1 MARILKRRWTP
12 SLSSELSRRDRQGC
26 DYEAYLPDPLVG
38 RALSL
43 DGDTAA
49 DVADA
54 ETAVARLNVEARGLV
69 DSEAVARLLLR
80 AEAVA
85 SSRIEGLEVGGRRLL
100 KAQAA
105 RVMGQDPSDVT
116 AAEILNNIE
125 AMSWAVE
132 TLSAASKI
140 SVDDLLSIHRRLLAG
155 TRLEE
160 HAGKLRT
167 TQNWIGGSDFN
178 PCSAAFIPPPHE
190 HVESLLQDLCAF
202 CNEDSLPA
210 IAQAAMAHAQFET
223 IHPFV
228 DGNGRTGRALI
239 HVILQRRGLAARVLP
254 PISLV
259 LATWSNDY
267 VDGLTATRHRGKP
280 DSKVAREGI
289 NRWIGL
295 FAAATQRAVL
305 DAEKY
310 EKRVAELQAGWRDRL
325 DRVRKGSAVDL
336 LINAL
341 PGAPIIT
348 VSSAAALIGRSEQ
361 AVNEAI
367 PRLVETD
374 ILRQTTVG
382 RRNRAFEAV
391 ELIDAFTDLERQLAS
406 PEGDTKS
413 SVPSRTVPTR
423 RSSRARRRAR

>member
-1 MARILKRRWTP
+1 MARVIKRRWTP
-12 SLSSELSRRDRQGC
+12 SPSSGLSRRDRQGC
-26 DYEAYLPDPLVG
+26 DYEAYVPDPLVG

-43 DGDTAA
+43 DGDIAA

-54 ETAVARLNVEARGLV
+54 ETAVARLNVEARGLA

-105 RVMGQDPSDVT
+105 RVMGQDASDVT

-140 SVDDLLSIHRRLLAG
+140 TVDDLLSIHRRLLAG

-178 PCSAAFIPPPHE
+178 PCSAAFVPPPHE
-190 HVESLLQDLCAF
+190 RVESLLNDLCAF
-202 CNEDSLPA
+202 CSGDSLPA
-210 IAQAAMAHAQFET
+210 VAQAAIAHAQFET

-239 HVILQRRGLAARVLP
+239 HVILQRRGLAPKVLP

-259 LATWSNDY
+259 LATWSADY
-267 VDGLTATRHRGKP
+267 VNGLTATRYRGKP
-280 DSKVAREGI
+280 DSAVAREGL
-289 NRWIGL
+289 NRWMGL

-310 EKRVAELQAGWRDRL
+310 EERVADLQTSWRERL
-325 DRVRKGSAVDL
+325 GRPRKGSAVEL

-348 VSSAAALIGRSEQ
+348 VSSAATLVGRSEQ
-361 AVNEAI
+361 AVNEAL
-367 PRLVETD
+367 PRLIESE

-391 ELIDAFTDLERQLAS
+391 ELIDAFTDLERQLTS
-406 PEGDTKS
+406 PEGDTTFGDS
-413 SVPSRTVPTR
+413 
-423 RSSRARRRAR
+423 A